1 MTRAL
6 ENWTGKTDD
15 AAIPARVRVRVFKR
29 HNGVCP
35 KCTRKMEPGK
45 WQCDHIVALVN
56 GGKHEESNL
65 QPLCTSPC
73 HSQKTKADV
82 AEKSATYRKAA
93 KHIGVE
99 LRKGPKI
106 QSRGFGA
113 AKPQRTAS
121 RPIDRWMP

>member
-6 ENWTGKTDD
+6 ENWIGKTDD
-15 AAIPARVRVRVFKR
+15 AAIPARVKVRVFKR
-29 HNGVCP
+29 YDGICP
-35 KCTRKMEPGK
+35 KCTRKMEPSK

-56 GGKHEESNL
+56 GGKHEEANL

-82 AEKSATYRKAA
+82 AEKSATYRKTA
-93 KHIGVE
+93 KHIGVD

-106 QSRGFGA
+106 QSPKFQKRPA
-113 AKPQRTAS
+113 QRTAS